1 MNIKR
6 NIIFSLEKRK
16 KDGIEIIENVP
27 IRVRINYDGDRLD
40 LSSGFRVDISK
51 WDDKKQR
58 VKNGTTNKIKQS
70 ASEINTSLLK
80 IESIIQDI
88 FKSYEIAGAV
98 PSKPTLRN
106 EINDKIKPKNET
118 SSEAPAQS
126 KFFDYYD
133 QFIQENRKLNNWTEG
148 TLKKLRTVR
157 NHLQEFKPNI
167 GINDFDN
174 ATLDKYMDFLLKR
187 RGFKKSTL
195 EKHLK
200 FLKWFLR
207 WGNRKGIVTNSA
219 FLSYRPKIKKIEKK
233 VVFLTGQ
240 EIDHI
245 KAFDIPKE
253 KSYLHRVRDILIF
266 TCYSGLRHSD
276 VYALTKDAVKE
287 KFIEVVTIKTD
298 DKLIID
304 LNNHT
309 KAILNKYKD
318 ERFPNNKA
326 LPVISNQKYN
336 EYLKE
341 LGELVGLDESLIT
354 TYYKGNKRI
363 EEVVTKY
370 MLLTSHI
377 GRRSFICNGL
387 FLGIPVHIMM
397 KWTGHSDYKSM
408 QPYIDTVDEMRSEA
422 MEMFNKM

>member
-174 ATLDKYMDFLLKR
+174 ATL
-187 RGFKKSTL
+187 
-195 EKHLK
+195 
-200 FLKWFLR
+200 
-207 WGNRKGIVTNSA
+207 
-219 FLSYRPKIKKIEKK
+219 
-233 VVFLTGQ
+233 
-240 EIDHI
+240 
-245 KAFDIPKE
+245 
-253 KSYLHRVRDILIF
+253 
-266 TCYSGLRHSD
+266 
-276 VYALTKDAVKE
+276 
-287 KFIEVVTIKTD
+287 
-298 DKLIID
+298 
-304 LNNHT
+304 
-309 KAILNKYKD
+309 
-318 ERFPNNKA
+318 
-326 LPVISNQKYN
+326 
-336 EYLKE
+336 
-341 LGELVGLDESLIT
+341 
-354 TYYKGNKRI
+354 
-363 EEVVTKY
+363 
-370 MLLTSHI
+370 
-377 GRRSFICNGL
+377 
-387 FLGIPVHIMM
+387 
-397 KWTGHSDYKSM
+397 
-408 QPYIDTVDEMRSEA
+408 
-422 MEMFNKM
+422 